1 MTVSRRTVAALAL
14 LLALAIGVVPAVE
27 PAARAQALPPAPALD
42 EPTPEV
48 TPTPTPTPEP
58 TPEPTPTPTP
68 TPEPTPTP
76 LPSPTPPAIGSPE
89 SPMSAHLSGDV
100 YGYLP
105 YWEMSAAT
113 LDYLD
118 WNALSA
124 VSLFSVTWAGTGS
137 LDRTQA
143 GYRAIS
149 GTLGASVIAA
159 AKARGVRVELCFTS
173 FGFTKNATFFGDP
186 ARQATAIAE
195 LRDLVRVIGAEGVNV
210 DVESLEGTW
219 FDEYGAFLANLRAI
233 LRADNP
239 TATVSVA
246 TNANTSGAR
255 MAKRA
260 ADAATDRIFIMGYA
274 YRSGLSSPGA
284 IAPLIGRSS
293 PSGLD
298 IRWTID
304 RYAAESVPLGRVIL
318 GLPYYGVSWP
328 TVSPDLG
335 AARTTAGTL
344 YTPRF
349 HLDEPASLGVPLQY
363 EPGESVSW
371 FTWYDTAA
379 ATWRQVFY
387 DTPTSLAPK
396 YAYAVS
402 RGLAGVGIWA
412 LGYDR
417 GLPGYW
423 DLLKTA
429 FGPPRVASL
438 SLAPSPTRSL
448 VVAASV
454 TATPGSRPVT
464 HVRFSPDGR
473 TWNEWQALLPAA
485 GVSEA
490 SVVPPAFPVA
500 LDGSAPDG
508 RRRVWAQVRDE
519 GGTVSAP
526 RSAVVDLDRTGPVLA
541 VAPDLWFSGTSGSW
555 RARWKAAKDPHG
567 PVAYRVK
574 YSVNG
579 GPWTIA
585 TMRTSAAGIVLPVRN
600 RGSRVAV
607 YVRAVDAVGNWGPAK
622 VARR

>member
-1 MTVSRRTVAALAL
+1 MTATRRTLAALIP
-14 LLALAIGVVPAVE
+14 LLALAIVLAPAVG
-27 PAARAQALPPAPALD
+27 PGVRA
-42 EPTPEV
+42 EEE
-48 TPTPTPTPEP
+48 PTPTPPVETPSPEP
-58 TPEPTPTPTP
+58 SPTP

-76 LPSPTPPAIGSPE
+76 LPTPTVPPIGSPE
-89 SPMSAHLSGDV
+89 SPMSDHLSGDV

-105 YWEMSAAT
+105 YWEMSTAT
-113 LDYLD
+113 RDYLD

-124 VSLFSVTWAGTGS
+124 ISLFSVTWFGSGS
-137 LDRTQA
+137 LDQGLA
-143 GYRAIS
+143 GYKAITGS
-149 GTLGASVIAA
+149 TGSAVIAA
-159 AKARGVRVELCFTS
+159 AKVRGVRVELCFTS

-186 ARQATAIAE
+186 VRQAVVIAE
-195 LRDLVRVIGAEGVNV
+195 LGALVRAIGAEGVNV
-210 DVESLEGTW
+210 DVESIEGTW
-219 FDEYGAFLANLRAI
+219 FDEYGVFLANLRAA

-260 ADAATDRIFIMGYA
+260 ADAAADRIFVMAYA
-274 YRSGLSSPGA
+274 YRTGLSNPGA
-284 IAPLIGRSS
+284 IAPLVGRSS

-304 RYAAESVPLGRVIL
+304 RYAAEGVPLGRVIL
-318 GLPYYGVSWP
+318 GLPNYGLSWP
-328 TVSPDLG
+328 TASADLG
-335 AARTTAGTL
+335 APRTTGGTL
-344 YTPRF
+344 YTPRL

-371 FTWYDTAA
+371 FTWFDTEA

-387 DTPTSLAPK
+387 DTPTSLRPK

-423 DLLKTA
+423 DLIKSV
-429 FGPPRVASL
+429 FGPPRVDAL

-448 VVAASV
+448 VVAATV

-464 HVRFSPDGR
+464 EVRFGPDGK
-473 TWNEWQALLPAA
+473 TWAQWQPLIPPPSSLP
-485 GVSEA
+485 EA
-490 SVVPPAFPVA
+490 SVVPPAFPVT

-508 RRRVWAQVRDE
+508 RRLVWAQVRDE
-519 GGTVSAP
+519 GGTVSKP
-526 RSAVVDLDRTGPVLA
+526 RSATVDLDRTGPVFA
-541 VAPDLWFSGTSGSW
+541 APPELWFSPTSGSW
-555 RARWKAAKDPHG
+555 RARWKVPKDPHG
-567 PVAYRVK
+567 PIAYRVR

-579 GPWTIA
+579 GPWKVA
-585 TMRTSAAGIVLPVRN
+585 TLKTSATGIALPLRN

-607 YVRAVDAVGNWGPAK
+607 QVRAVDGLYNWGPPSIT
-622 VARR
+622 RR

>member
-1 MTVSRRTVAALAL
+1 MTVPRRTLATLAL
-14 LLALAIGVVPAVE
+14 LLALAIGLAPAME
-27 PAARAQALPPAPALD
+27 PGVRAQEPPTPTPV
-42 EPTPEV
+42 EPTPEPSPEP
-48 TPTPTPTPEP
+48 TPTPAPTPTPTPA
-58 TPEPTPTPTP
+58 
-68 TPEPTPTP
+68 
-76 LPSPTPPAIGSPE
+76 PSPAPPPIGSPE
-89 SPMSAHLSGDV
+89 SPMSGHLSGDV

-105 YWEMSAAT
+105 YWEMSTAT

-124 VSLFSVTWAGTGS
+124 ISLFSVTWTGTGT
-137 LDRTQA
+137 LDRTQP
-143 GYRAIS
+143 GYRAILGS
-149 GTLGASVIAA
+149 IGTAVSAA

-173 FGFTKNATFFGDP
+173 FGYTKNASLFGDP
-186 ARQATAIAE
+186 ARQAVAIAE
-195 LRDLVRVIGAEGVNV
+195 LRALVGVIGADGVNV

-219 FDEYGAFLANLRAI
+219 FDEYGAFLANLRAA

-274 YRSGLSSPGA
+274 YRSGLSNPGA
-284 IAPLIGRSS
+284 IAPLVGRGS

-304 RYAAESVPLGRVIL
+304 RYAAEGVPLGRVIL

-328 TVSPDLG
+328 TVSAELG
-335 AARTTAGTL
+335 ATRTTRGSL
-344 YTPRF
+344 YTPRL

-371 FTWYDTAA
+371 YTWYDATA

-387 DTPTSLAPK
+387 DTPTSLSPK

-423 DLLKTA
+423 DLLKST
-429 FGPPRVASL
+429 FGPPHVASFV
-438 SLAPSPTRSL
+438 LAPNPTRSL
-448 VVAASV
+448 TLAAMV
-454 TATPGSRPVT
+454 TATPGSRTVT
-464 HVRFSPDGR
+464 EVRFGPDGK
-473 TWNEWQALLPAA
+473 TWDAWQPLGAA
-485 GVSEA
+485 TYA
-490 SVVPPAFPVA
+490 VA
-500 LDGSAPDG
+500 LTSTAADG
-508 RRRVWAQVRDE
+508 RRPLYAQVRDE
-519 GGTVSAP
+519 GGTLSTP
-526 RSAVVDLDRTGPVLA
+526 RSASVVLDRTGPVLPA
-541 VAPDLWFSGTSGSW
+541 APELWFSTTSGSW

-567 PVAYRVK
+567 PVAYRVQ

-579 GPWTIA
+579 GPWKMA
-585 TMRTSAAGIVLPVRN
+585 TLRTPAAGIVLPLRN
-600 RGSRVAV
+600 RASKVAV
-607 YVRAVDAVGNWGPAK
+607 RVRAVDVLGNWGPAR
-622 VARR
+622 VTRR